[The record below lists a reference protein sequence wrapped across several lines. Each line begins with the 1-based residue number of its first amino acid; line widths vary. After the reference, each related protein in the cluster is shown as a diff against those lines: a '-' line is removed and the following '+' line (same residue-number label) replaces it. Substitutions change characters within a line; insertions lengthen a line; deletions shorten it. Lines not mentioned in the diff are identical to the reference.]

1 MNTSNPHNARV
12 GAEERIIAPVPPVP
26 PPILRGRVLV
36 IDDEPLLGRTLRLA
50 FQEDHDVVVV
60 TSGRE
65 ALELLASDTEFDL
78 ILCDLMMP
86 DMNGM
91 QVYERVLLER
101 PSVTDR
107 LVFMTG
113 GAYTAEARA
122 FLDQHVDAQ
131 LEKPFDMA
139 RFESLLKIKI
149 RRRQALRGTE

>member
-12 GAEERIIAPVPPVP
+12 SAEERLVAPVPPRA
-26 PPILRGRVLV
+26 LRGRVLV

-65 ALELLASDTEFDL
+65 ALELLASDAEFDL

-91 QVYERVLLER
+91 QVYERVLRER
-101 PSVTDR
+101 PGIADR

-113 GAYTAEARA
+113 GAYTHEARA
-122 FLDQHVDAQ
+122 FLDQHVDSQ
-131 LEKPFDMA
+131 LEKPFDMT
-139 RFESLLKIKI
+139 RFEGLLKLKI

>member
-12 GAEERIIAPVPPVP
+12 SAEERVVAPVPPRV
-26 PPILRGRVLV
+26 LRGRVLV

-50 FQEDHDVVVV
+50 FQEDHEVVVV

-65 ALELLASDTEFDL
+65 ALELLATDADFDL

-91 QVYERVLLER
+91 QVYERMLQER
-101 PSVTDR
+101 PSIMER

-113 GAYTAEARA
+113 GAYTPEARA
-122 FLDQHVDAQ
+122 FLDQHIDAQ
-131 LEKPFDMA
+131 LEKPFDMT
-139 RFESLLKIKI
+139 RFEGLLKLKI
-149 RRRQALRGTE
+149 RRRPALRGTE

>member
-12 GAEERIIAPVPPVP
+12 SAEERLVAPVSPRV
-26 PPILRGRVLV
+26 LRGRVLV

-50 FQEDHDVVVV
+50 FQEDHEVVVV

-65 ALELLASDTEFDL
+65 ALELLATDADFDL

-91 QVYERVLLER
+91 QVYERMLQER
-101 PSVTDR
+101 PSIIER

-113 GAYTAEARA
+113 GAYTPEARA
-122 FLDQHVDAQ
+122 FLDQHIDAQ

-139 RFESLLKIKI
+139 RFEGLLRLKI

>member
-12 GAEERIIAPVPPVP
+12 GAEERVVAPAP

-50 FQEDHDVVVV
+50 FQEDHEVVVV
-60 TSGRE
+60 TSGRD
-65 ALELLASDTEFDL
+65 ALELLASDAEFDL

-101 PSVTDR
+101 PSVADR

-122 FLDQHVDAQ
+122 FLDRHVDAQ

-139 RFESLLKIKI
+139 RFESLLKIRI
-149 RRRQALRGTE
+149 RRRRALRGTE